1 MVNRNLEAKVC
12 QIRGKGLPKPA
23 SARFNGSLKDALIS
37 ELVEMMDLFRFLLQ
51 GGRG

>member
-12 QIRGKGLPKPA
+12 QIRGKGLPRPS
-23 SARFNGSLKDALIS
+23 SARFNGSLKNALIS
-37 ELVEMMDLFRFLLQ
+37 ELVEMIDLFRFLLR